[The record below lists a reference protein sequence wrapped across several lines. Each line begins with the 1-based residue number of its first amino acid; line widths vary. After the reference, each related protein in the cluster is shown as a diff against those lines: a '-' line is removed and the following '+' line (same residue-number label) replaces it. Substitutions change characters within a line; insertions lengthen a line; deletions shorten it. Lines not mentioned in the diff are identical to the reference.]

1 MDAEDSVLVEALF
14 QDERDILSVLRQIYE
29 NQQLIAERFRHKKIN
44 NGNLYFLIC
53 VCFCLAMNFRRNETC
68 MN

>member
-29 NQQLIAERFRHKKIN
+29 NQ
-44 NGNLYFLIC
+44 
-53 VCFCLAMNFRRNETC
+53 
-68 MN
+68 